1 MEECTERC
9 KQSLMWY
16 IHNNIQLIYHSQLRV
31 AADWVWKL
39 APTANSLL
47 DVVCVYVVVGKAT

>member
-1 MEECTERC
+1 MEECTVRC
-9 KQSLMWY
+9 KQSLVCY